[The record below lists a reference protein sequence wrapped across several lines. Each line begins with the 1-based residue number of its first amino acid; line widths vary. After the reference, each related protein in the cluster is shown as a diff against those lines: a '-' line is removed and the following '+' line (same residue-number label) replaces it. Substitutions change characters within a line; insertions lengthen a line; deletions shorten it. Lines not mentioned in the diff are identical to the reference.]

1 MEMAVRQGDLER
13 RAADLLQRHGISTPP
28 VPVDRIAST
37 LGVRIAYKPF
47 EGDLSGMLY
56 REPNGATV
64 IVINSD
70 NTARRQRFS
79 IAHEIAHLC
88 LHESTLQVDR
98 PITVRFRNER
108 SGLAIDQEEIEA
120 NQFAAAL
127 LMNREWV
134 LEDAMQLFRQQPDL
148 PDVDVVKKLATRY
161 DVSSQAMEYR
171 LANLGLWTP
180 L

>member
-1 MEMAVRQGDLER
+1 MRQAELER
-13 RAADLLQRHGISTPP
+13 KAADLLQQHGITKPP
-28 VPVDRIAST
+28 VPVDRIADA

-56 REPNGATV
+56 REANGTTV
-64 IVINSD
+64 IAINSD
-70 NTARRQRFS
+70 NAPRRQRFT
-79 IAHEIAHLC
+79 IAHEIAHLR

-98 PITVRFRNER
+98 PITVRFRNEQSSR
-108 SGLAIDQEEIEA
+108 AVNQEEIEA

-127 LMNREWV
+127 LMNRDWI
-134 LEDAMQLFRQQPDL
+134 LEDATQLFQQEPNIRDL
-148 PDVDVVKKLATRY
+148 DIVNMLATKF
-161 DVSSQAMEYR
+161 DVSPQAMEYR